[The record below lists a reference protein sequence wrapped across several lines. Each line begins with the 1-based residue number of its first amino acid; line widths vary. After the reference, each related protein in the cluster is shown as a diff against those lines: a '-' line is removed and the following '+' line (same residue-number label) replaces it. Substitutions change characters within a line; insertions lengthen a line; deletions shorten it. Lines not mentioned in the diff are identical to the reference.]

1 MLKDALN
8 PEVALAAL
16 LSVFLWVITGSHR
29 QLKATCVMA
38 LMLIWYAWVPVV
50 LQPEL
55 PSTAATLWLTRLTVL
70 AMTSAVVLA
79 SLIHRFPPRL
89 RLIES
94 DPSTETS
101 YRTCLALGT
110 FVSVL
115 VAAAYLAQLRSVPIL
130 AAPED
135 RPEAREAATTTL
147 PFYRTASLALN
158 FLLPLA
164 WCGWIMAG
172 RIALGVSL
180 FVFAILAVAATGQKA
195 PIAYQ
200 AFMMLLLAAQRARR
214 FPYGSFF
221 LLTLVVAGVLLALVY
236 VHNFGYVNPDAETI
250 NASAEGLIRR
260 SLSVPAEVID
270 GWTSCF
276 PAQHPFVGFGETE
289 VPMDQLVYEHM
300 NPSSPYKGTANGPF
314 FLEIYARFGDSAGI
328 VFAAVTAISLGFA
341 LLDLSV
347 LARPR
352 SIATAA
358 AYPLLCLGAARLAIT
373 DVRTA
378 IIGIV
383 LSILAMWGCM
393 VVAEQLR
400 TPNGAR
406 QRGVGVVRSPVLAV
420 LGMVALAY
428 LVVRL
433 VRSVV
438 GDVP

>member
-1 MLKDALN
+1 
-8 PEVALAAL
+8 
-16 LSVFLWVITGSHR
+16 
-29 QLKATCVMA
+29 
-38 LMLIWYAWVPVV
+38 
-50 LQPEL
+50 
-55 PSTAATLWLTRLTVL
+55 
-70 AMTSAVVLA
+70 
-79 SLIHRFPPRL
+79 
-89 RLIES
+89 
-94 DPSTETS
+94 
-101 YRTCLALGT
+101 
-110 FVSVL
+110 
-115 VAAAYLAQLRSVPIL
+115 
-130 AAPED
+130 
-135 RPEAREAATTTL
+135 
-147 PFYRTASLALN
+147 
-158 FLLPLA
+158 
-164 WCGWIMAG
+164 
-172 RIALGVSL
+172 
-180 FVFAILAVAATGQKA
+180 
-195 PIAYQ
+195 
-200 AFMMLLLAAQRARR
+200 
-214 FPYGSFF
+214 
-221 LLTLVVAGVLLALVY
+221 
-236 VHNFGYVNPDAETI
+236 
-250 NASAEGLIRR
+250 
-260 SLSVPAEVID
+260 VID